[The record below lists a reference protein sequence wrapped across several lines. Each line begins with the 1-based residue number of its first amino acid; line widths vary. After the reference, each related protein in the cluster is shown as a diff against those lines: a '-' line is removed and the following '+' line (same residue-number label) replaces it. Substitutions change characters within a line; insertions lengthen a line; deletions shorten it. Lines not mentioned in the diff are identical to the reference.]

1 MNDGYFS
8 GENAMCAKRRQLT
21 GRLALRPKVLTGD
34 ALKRKCGLPRGRRLC
49 ASSIF
54 AFPQARLKAGTQR
67 VCQNSF
73 ASATSVKLFPLP
85 YSMLIVNAELPVPV
99 PALLS

>member
-1 MNDGYFS
+1 MRQEETIDRKARSPSKG
-8 GENAMCAKRRQLT
+8 AHWRRAQKEV
-21 GRLALRPKVLTGD
+21 RLAEGEE
-34 ALKRKCGLPRGRRLC
+34 ALCFLN
-49 ASSIF
+49 I